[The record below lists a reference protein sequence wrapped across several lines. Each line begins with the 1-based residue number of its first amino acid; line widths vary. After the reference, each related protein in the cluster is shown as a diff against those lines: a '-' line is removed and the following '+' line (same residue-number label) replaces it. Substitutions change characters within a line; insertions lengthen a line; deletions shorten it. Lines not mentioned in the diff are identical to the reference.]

1 VSASEPSGPPTGQSE
16 PPVNAVPPPASP
28 KRNRARVLILA
39 SLLFMMACSIYLW
52 VTYLT
57 THQPLT
63 ETLPVAQVAAQII
76 KPHYL
81 FSINGV
87 NAPLGVA
94 VSPDGNLIYATE
106 SAGERM
112 IRVFDRSGKDKAKFA
127 PPNFSPASGAP
138 MSIALD
144 GKGRVFVTDALRHTI
159 DIYDAGGNYKGA
171 VPSPFKGGWLPIGL
185 RFDGNNL
192 LVIERTEGQHRVL
205 GLTTAGK
212 LLFQFGKEGQNQ
224 GGDALYY
231 PDTAIRDRQGR
242 IYVSDSVNER
252 IAVFGKDGKFQYD
265 IGGMSLPRGMAIDGD
280 QKLYVTDAIGQS
292 IGVFDVSGDKAKPLF
307 TFGDFGVGDGQFNYP
322 NDIALDS
329 TGRLYI
335 ADRASDR
342 VQVWAY

>member
-1 VSASEPSGPPTGQSE
+1 VSAGEPSVPPTERAE
-16 PPVNAVPPPASP
+16 PSMNTVPPPAP
-28 KRNRARVLILA
+28 RKRNRVRVVILA
-39 SLLFMMACSIYLW
+39 LLLTLMACSVYLW
-52 VTYLT
+52 ATYLT

-63 ETLPVAQVAAQII
+63 ETLPVAQVAAQVI

-81 FSINGV
+81 FSINGID
-87 NAPLGVA
+87 APLGVA

-112 IRVFDRSGKDKAKFA
+112 IRVFDRSGKDLAKFA
-127 PPNFSPASGAP
+127 PPNFTPAGSAP

-144 GKGRVFVTDALRHTI
+144 SQGRVFVSDALRHTI

-171 VPSPFKGGWLPIGL
+171 VPSPFKEGWLPIGL
-185 RFDGNNL
+185 RLDGNNL

-205 GLTTAGK
+205 GLTLAGK
-212 LLFQFGKEGQNQ
+212 LLFQFGKEGQDQ
-224 GGDALYY
+224 GGDAFYY

-252 IAVFGKDGKFQYD
+252 VAVFSKDGKFQYD
-265 IGGMSLPRGMAIDGD
+265 IGGMSLPRGMAIDAD
-280 QKLYVTDAIGQS
+280 QKLYVADAIGQT
-292 IGVFDVSGDKAKPLF
+292 IGVFDVSGDKANPLF

-322 NDIALDS
+322 NDITLDS

-335 ADRASDR
+335 ADRASNR